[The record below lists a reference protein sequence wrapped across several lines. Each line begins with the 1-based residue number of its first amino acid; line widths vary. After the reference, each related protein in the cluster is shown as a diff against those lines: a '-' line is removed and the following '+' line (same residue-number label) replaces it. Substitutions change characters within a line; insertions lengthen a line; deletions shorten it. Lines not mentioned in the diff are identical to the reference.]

1 MEMLMRPA
9 LLRMMMIQCRSERIS
24 QQLLR
29 MLQHVPGQLQ
39 AAYVRVSLAQ
49 QLELGVR
56 VGRATASFVTF

>member
-1 MEMLMRPA
+1 
-9 LLRMMMIQCRSERIS
+9 
-24 QQLLR
+24 

-56 VGRATASFVTF
+56 VGRATASFVTLECMATAMQVVHSLVCQLSVKVNGV